1 MNVDIVCIHYMYK
14 CMYTGCDSVKDRNT
28 KEGFTSKSKFDPCL
42 VRGLGLDEDD
52 MGGGDRNIGTNR
64 SLFEIGDRIS
74 NMLALSLFVLGVG
87 IGPSGTV
94 SVIFDANGCLQT
106 GHPNST
112 SSCREPLPESD
123 HFFKHLK

>member
-1 MNVDIVCIHYMYK
+1 MYK
-14 CMYTGCDSVKDRNT
+14 YVYTGYDSVKGRNT
-28 KEGFTSKSKFDPCL
+28 KEGFASKSKIDPSL
-42 VRGLGLDEDD
+42 VRGLGLVDEDD

-74 NMLALSLFVLGVG
+74 NILAISLFVFGVG

-106 GHPNST
+106 GHPNSK